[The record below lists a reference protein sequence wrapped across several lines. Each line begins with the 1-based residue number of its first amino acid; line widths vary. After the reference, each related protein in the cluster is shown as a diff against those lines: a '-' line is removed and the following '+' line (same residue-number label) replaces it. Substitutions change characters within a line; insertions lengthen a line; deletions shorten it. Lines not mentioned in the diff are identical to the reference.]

1 LSTLPGQVE
10 GVGYGEILTI
20 NGISFSFH
28 PAGHVPGSAQILVER
43 DGERWVFS
51 GDYKLESD
59 GVSQPFEPVRCDVF
73 ISECTFGLPVFRWQL
88 QEQVFAD
95 LHYWW
100 RRNRDKGVSSILS
113 AYSLGKAQRV
123 LKHLDLSIGPVFVHP
138 AVWNISEVLG
148 MIRPGTQCANMETKA
163 EGALVVAPPAVIG
176 SSWLRRF
183 GQHEVGVV
191 SGWMAIRGIRRRRA
205 VEKGFVLSDHA
216 DFQGLNEA
224 VRATGAERVLLTH
237 GYTAQFARWLSSL
250 GIDADELKTDYGV
263 AREEGE

>member
-1 LSTLPGQVE
+1 
-10 GVGYGEILTI
+10 
-20 NGISFSFH
+20 
-28 PAGHVPGSAQILVER
+28 
-43 DGERWVFS
+43 
-51 GDYKLESD
+51 
-59 GVSQPFEPVRCDVF
+59 
-73 ISECTFGLPVFRWQL
+73 
-88 QEQVFAD
+88 
-95 LHYWW
+95 
-100 RRNRDKGVSSILS
+100 
-113 AYSLGKAQRV
+113 
-123 LKHLDLSIGPVFVHP
+123 
-138 AVWNISEVLG
+138 
-148 MIRPGTQCANMETKA
+148 METKA